1 MSVNNVVGETFEAEK
16 LELET
21 TIENEFND
29 IKADHMKTSTPLV
42 WNISYHIKQNFLIFL
57 TALCQSHDVE
67 TTKVT
72 WKSSH
77 ASKFI

>member
-42 WNISYHIKQNFLIFL
+42 
-57 TALCQSHDVE
+57 
-67 TTKVT
+67 
-72 WKSSH
+72 
-77 ASKFI
+77 